1 MTDNGL
7 IRVKREGA
15 SRARR
20 LASFMT
26 SAEDKARML
35 AFADEL
41 DAQADALAAAAAEP
55 PPTSVTQE
63 QVQVQQGPP
72 AREDEHEKNEKKK

>member
-1 MTDNGL
+1 MTSAGQ

-15 SRARR
+15 ERARR
-20 LASFMT
+20 LADFIT
-26 SAEDKARML
+26 SEEDKARML

-41 DAQADALAAAAAEP
+41 DAQADALEAAGEQPAP
-55 PPTSVTQE
+55 VTQE

-72 AREDEHEKNEKKK
+72 ASKDEKK